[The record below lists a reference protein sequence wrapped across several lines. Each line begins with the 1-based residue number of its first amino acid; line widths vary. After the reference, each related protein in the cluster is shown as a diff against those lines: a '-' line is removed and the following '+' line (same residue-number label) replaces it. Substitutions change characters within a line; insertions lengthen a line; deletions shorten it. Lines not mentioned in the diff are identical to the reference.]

1 MPFTLPSLRT
11 FGLIGSGLAF
21 AALAIALLAAK
32 IDARHWRG
40 QAENWQL
47 RHERDLAA
55 VEAASA
61 QAVKS
66 AVLNTHFVA
75 QRRAAIDE
83 RTIDALTADRDRAV
97 AGFDRLRAQATA
109 HIRDTAEPDLSALR
123 EATCRAVANAACDTI
138 PATLKAAQDNTDQ
151 LLALI
156 AWAKEQGAVPTTPL
170 ATPTDPAPEN
180 MDTGR

>member
-1 MPFTLPSLRT
+1 MPFTLPFALPSLRT
-11 FGLIGSGLAF
+11 FGLIGGALAF
-21 AALAIALLAAK
+21 AALVAALLLSRADAA
-32 IDARHWRG
+32 HWQA
-40 QAENWQL
+40 QAEKGQL
-47 RHERDLAA
+47 RYERDLAK

-66 AVLNTHFVA
+66 AVLNAHFVA

-109 HIRDTAEPDLSALR
+109 HIRDTAKPDLSALR

-156 AWAKEQGAVPTTPL
+156 AWAKEQGAVPTAPPAEPTPE
-170 ATPTDPAPEN
+170 PA
-180 MDTGR
+180 R

>member
-1 MPFTLPSLRT
+1 MPFALPSLRT
-11 FGLIGSGLAF
+11 FGLIGGALAF
-21 AALAIALLAAK
+21 AALSAALLFARN
-32 IDARHWRG
+32 DADHWRG
-40 QAENWQL
+40 QAEQWQL
-47 RHERDLAA
+47 RRDRDLAE

-66 AVLNTHFVA
+66 AVLNAHFVA

-97 AGFDRLRAQATA
+97 AGFDRLRAQAAA
-109 HIRDTAEPDLSALR
+109 HIRDTAKPDLSAFR

-138 PATLKAAQDNTDQ
+138 PTTLKAAQDNTDQ

-170 ATPTDPAPEN
+170 ATPPAEPAPEPA
-180 MDTGR
+180 R